1 MKNVWTVAILLCV
14 ACTSSPASETARPAM
29 PQESVLEADLEADL
43 EAGLETRA
51 IAPMTLGVSQ
61 VSVPRPAL
69 IVLRATPPVGTTR
82 VTFYRNGTKF
92 AEATKF
98 PFVTQVVF
106 ARAERATVQF
116 SAEAFGTLGKL
127 ASSAAVAVQ
136 VGITGTLRYVSGTG
150 SEGNDGLSEAKPL
163 RNIQTAVLQSGPGDT
178 VLVMNG
184 TYTQTQYPQGDI
196 VTITK
201 SGTASAWFAL
211 MAYPGHK
218 PLLKSI
224 NWQAIKIMA
233 SYVLVQGF
241 TIQGNRD
248 AVTLEQARREMS
260 NLDNPAT
267 SGQGISVEALYP
279 DRLVRPHHVVIRRNT
294 IFKCPG
300 SGIGTGNAD
309 YVTIEDNVI
318 WGNAWYSPYATSGIS
333 MYQNWNSD
341 ASTGYKMIV
350 RRNMIYQ
357 NANKIPF
364 FQSDPDPA
372 KRTITD
378 GNGIIVDD
386 SRGTQNGSTLG
397 AYKGRTLIENNV
409 VFDNGGRGIHVF
421 KSDNV
426 DIVNNTTR
434 HNSVQPET
442 PEGEITTLFA
452 GNVRVFNNIMVS
464 LPNRPSIT
472 RFADSVAE
480 RDSQVFKRNMV
491 DRGLRFDADASQN
504 LIGFDP
510 LITDPGNLNFRPVPD
525 SPAIDKADPSLVA
538 AIDFAG
544 TRRPLGQAA
553 DLGAFEIR

>member
-1 MKNVWTVAILLCV
+1 MKNAWTVAILLCV
-14 ACTSSPASETARPAM
+14 ACTSSPVSETARPAM
-29 PQESVLEADLEADL
+29 TQENVLEADL

-51 IAPMTLGVSQ
+51 LAPMTLGVSQ

-69 IVLRATPPVGTTR
+69 IVLRAAPPVGTTR
-82 VTFYRNGTKF
+82 VVFYRNGTKF
-92 AEATKF
+92 AEATKV

-106 ARAERATVQF
+106 AQAERATVQF

-178 VLVMNG
+178 VLVMN
-184 TYTQTQYPQGDI
+184 
-196 VTITK
+196 
-201 SGTASAWFAL
+201 GTASAWFAL

-309 YVTIEDNVI
+309 YVTIEDNVV

-341 ASTGYKMIV
+341 ASSGTKMIV

-386 SRGTQNGSTLG
+386 SRSTQNGSTLG
-397 AYKGRTLIENNV
+397 AYKGRTLIENNI

-452 GNVRVFNNIMVS
+452 GNVRVFNNIMVP
-464 LPNRPSIT
+464 LLNRPSIT

-491 DRGLRFDADASQN
+491 DRGLRLAE
-504 LIGFDP
+504 
-510 LITDPGNLNFRPVPD
+510 PD
-525 SPAIDKADPSLVA
+525 RV
-538 AIDFAG
+538 
-544 TRRPLGQAA
+544 
-553 DLGAFEIR
+553 